1 MFACLFLTVAA
12 IVQRALML
20 ISRVVEARG
29 VTMCRLASS
38 IVKYASV
45 IGILY
50 WCLALL
56 GVDTATLLASAGLL
70 TFAVSLGAKDIVTDI
85 ISGLFIIFEGEFR
98 VGDIIQVGGQRGT
111 VMEIDVRTTKINDG
125 SGNVLVLRNSNISNV
140 VNMTKEHSYAA
151 VEVGIEYGESLE
163 RVESILAKELPNIK
177 KRLPAIVEGPF
188 YKGVTM
194 LADNSVN
201 IKIVAE
207 CVEKDRLPLINGLNK
222 QRDEASVRPLR
233 HFDSVPA
240 GRGQPADRLQEGDL
254 RREDGGR
261 QVQRGAEGGDPEH
274 GRRGRGLRRVQRLRP
289 PLASLPELAHGP
301 LHGFGQQ
308 V

>member
-1 MFACLFLTVAA
+1 
-12 IVQRALML
+12 
-20 ISRVVEARG
+20 
-29 VTMCRLASS
+29 MCRLASS

-111 VMEIDVRTTKINDG
+111 VMEIGVRTTKINDG
-125 SGNVLVLRNSNISNV
+125 NGNVLVLRNSNISNV
-140 VNMTKEHSYAA
+140 VNMTKEHSYAS

-163 RVESILAKELPNIK
+163 RVESILSKELPNIK
-177 KRLPAIVEGPF
+177 RRLPAIIDGPF

-207 CVEKDRLPLINGLNK
+207 CAEKDRSGLTNDLNREMK
-222 QRDEASVRPLR
+222 LLFDRYDISIPFPQVVVNQPTVFKKATIAEKLAADKFNAEQKEAIR
-233 HFDSVPA
+233 
-240 GRGQPADRLQEGDL
+240 
-254 RREDGGR
+254 
-261 QVQRGAEGGDPEH
+261 EH
-274 GRRGRGLRRVQRLRP
+274 GRRGRGLRRVQRLRAALDCGFDP
-289 PLASLPELAHGP
+289 FCGPRRRGCVATGP
-301 LHGFGQQ
+301 LVRHDDLLGCASFSAARPSRPRRGPP
-308 V
+308 